1 VKKTTANVKAP
12 DVEKDR
18 ELLKAEL
25 KRYLEDLKTDDIATD
40 ELAKLVTVLREIKK
54 RRG

>member
-1 VKKTTANVKAP
+1 MKKSANIKPP
-12 DVEKDR
+12 DVERDR
-18 ELLKAEL
+18 ELIKTEL
-25 KRYLEDLKTDDIATD
+25 EKYLEELKTDDIATD